1 MRPMARRRWFLL
13 AAGLLAGA
21 IRPASAAAAD
31 RASVEQ
37 ILAKMQS
44 AVAAQDLDGLLG
56 AYDSGDQALVGRV
69 RGEAQGWFALE
80 GARVAYRLG
89 SLTPA
94 LERLEAVV
102 LREVRWR
109 EHGRDQMEAKWETV
123 QLRRLAAGWRILG
136 EAERTFARA
145 TSTDLQIKLHPEE
158 GTMRGSSNLE
168 VEVTAPGE
176 DSLILVLNRGLA
188 VKAIRD
194 GGGRTV
200 RFSREADAISVPQQ
214 RSLRA
219 GERRTLAI
227 EFAGTF
233 FNESKEQGYSQV
245 SIAPAGSF
253 ASWVTGWY
261 PRVQGG
267 GSKSPGRIT
276 FDVPEGVTVAS
287 SGRLAETRS
296 VGSRSRQ
303 VFSVDRPLD
312 FSFAAARYFH
322 REKTVGGV
330 RLGMYLL
337 RGGEPK
343 AELYLREA
351 TRILEIEQSLYGP
364 YPFDGYAVVEIPSD
378 VTGGLG
384 GSSEQGMN
392 LFPVGVL
399 PETGFPLLLVAHE
412 MGHSWWGN
420 LVGSTGGPI
429 VDEGLAQMSAVLCL
443 LELQG
448 EKAMRS
454 FLRNGVPGYPQSA
467 TQYFLRFAGPGGK
480 DYPLGATAQGSDA
493 AGAMHDIADTKGM
506 FVYEM
511 LRERIGHPAFV
522 GGLRS
527 VVEGFAGKNVS
538 LGDLRVAWERTSG
551 QDLSQ
556 FWHQWMDR
564 TGAPDLG
571 LEWTARSEGRGFVVS
586 GTISQQGTPYE
597 VTAEVALAYPG
608 RHDTRTVSV
617 SGPSTAFSFTT
628 EQKPR
633 WVVLDSDYKILR
645 WTPAFRNARQLA
657 DGIGLSSMGR
667 SEEAIAKLT
676 DYVGKVPES
685 LEGRYQLGVAA
696 QDAGRLGEA
705 ERAFREVLD
714 RYASLGVYE
723 PAVTQ
728 SAAHLG
734 QVLDLAGRRDE
745 ALAAYR
751 RALDLPAQGS
761 AHEEASAGAAAPFR
775 RKERPPP
782 PSRELLARFAGT
794 YDGGQ
799 GIAFR
804 VGLDENGVLT
814 VSQKGRPTAP
824 LLWVEGSRFRV
835 PGATAIVLEFKGG
848 PEVSSVDVDA
858 SGLQLHLPKTR

>member
-1 MRPMARRRWFLL
+1 MRQNGWLVL
-13 AAGLLAGA
+13 SAALLAGA
-21 IRPASAAAAD
+21 GPAIAAGPD
-31 RASVEQ
+31 RAPVEQ
-37 ILAKMQS
+37 FLAKMQS
-44 AVAAQDLDGLLG
+44 AVAGKDLDGLLG
-56 AYDSGDQALVGRV
+56 AYDSADQALVGRG

-80 GARVAYRLG
+80 GARAAYRLG
-89 SLTPA
+89 SLTPTQ
-94 LERLEAVV
+94 EGLEAVV
-102 LREVRWR
+102 LREVRYR
-109 EHGRDQMEAKWETV
+109 EHGRDQIEAKWQTV
-123 QLRRLAAGWRILG
+123 QLRRLASGWRIAG
-136 EAERTFARA
+136 EVERTFARV
-145 TSTDLQIKLHPEE
+145 TGTDLRVELHPEN
-158 GTMRGSSNLE
+158 GTVRGSSKLL
-168 VEVTAPGE
+168 VEVTEPGE
-176 DSLILVLNRGLA
+176 DSLLLLLNRGLA
-188 VKAIRD
+188 VKSIRD
-194 GGGRTV
+194 DSGHAL
-200 RFSREADAISVPQQ
+200 RFRREADTISVPQQ
-214 RSLRA
+214 RPLRS

-233 FNESKEQGYSQV
+233 FNESREQGYSQV
-245 SIAPAGSF
+245 SIAPGGSF
-253 ASWVTGWY
+253 ASWVTEWY
-261 PRVQGG
+261 PMLQGS
-267 GSKSPGRIT
+267 GSKSPGRVT

-287 SGRLAETRS
+287 SGRLSETRAVKGRS
-296 VGSRSRQ
+296 VQ
-303 VFSVDRPLD
+303 IFTVDRPLN

-322 REKTVGGV
+322 QERTVGAV
-330 RLGMYLL
+330 RLGIDLL
-337 RGGEPK
+337 RGGEAK

-351 TRILEIEQSLYGP
+351 MRILEIEQSLYGP

-399 PETGFPLLLVAHE
+399 PESGFPLLLLAHE

-420 LVGSTGGPI
+420 LVGSGGGPI

-448 EKAMRS
+448 EPAMRS
-454 FLRNGVPGYPQSA
+454 FLKNGVPGYSQSA
-467 TQYFLRFAGPGGK
+467 AQYFQRFAGPGQK

-511 LRERIGHPAFV
+511 LRERIGHAAFV

-527 VVEGFAGKNVS
+527 VVERFAGKNAS
-538 LGDLRVAWERTSG
+538 LGDLRTAWERTSG

-556 FWHQWMDR
+556 FWSQWMDR
-564 TGAPDLG
+564 TGAADLT
-571 LEWTARSEGRGFVVS
+571 LDWTARSEGRGFVIS
-586 GTISQQGTPYE
+586 GTISQQGPPYD
-597 VTAEVALAYPG
+597 VSAEVALAYPG
-608 RHDTRTVSV
+608 RHDVKTVPV
-617 SGPSTAFSFTT
+617 SGPSTPFSFTT

-633 WVVLDSDYKILR
+633 WVVLDPDYKILR
-645 WTPAFRNARQLA
+645 WTPAFRNGRLLA

-667 SEEAIAKLT
+667 SEEAIAKLSE
-676 DYVGKVPES
+676 YVGKVPES

-696 QDAGRLGEA
+696 QDAGKLGDG

-714 RYASLGVYE
+714 RYASLGVHE

-728 SAAHLG
+728 SAVHLG
-734 QVLDLAGRRDE
+734 QVLDLTGRRDD

-751 RALDLPAQGS
+751 RALELPAQGS
-761 AHEEASAGAAAPFR
+761 AHEEARAGLAAPYK

-782 PSRELLARFAGT
+782 PTRDALARYAGT

-804 VGLDENGVLT
+804 IGLDDNGVLT
-814 VSQKGRPTAP
+814 VSQRGRPTAP
-824 LLWVEGSRFRV
+824 LLWVDGSRFRV
-835 PGATAIVLEFKGG
+835 PGATSIVLEFKGG

-858 SGLQLHLPKTR
+858 SGLLLHLPRTK